1 MRLLKNAL
9 LSSALALSMANADG
23 AELNHAAMSLSE
35 PAHGIVL
42 SGGTSLPPLPDDV
55 TSYASINNPDTLNQD

>member
-42 SGGTSLPPLPDDV
+42 SGGTSLHYQTMLHPMPVSTIL
-55 TSYASINNPDTLNQD
+55 IHH